1 MKGHGLILFAIFVS
15 TAAFAGMPWS
25 QQAHEDLIRQAF
37 PNERTD
43 CIAQLNAGSAWV
55 DSLVNQGPSH
65 SFMHAM
71 RSSDQTVED
80 AKSLMADYIQREFE
94 LAKALYD
101 SSTQAINA
109 TPDDPTA
116 QFTPEG
122 RLITNMGAYLQS
134 CEHRGRGLHPVM
146 DSTSPAHANFA
157 VWSMMDL
164 GEMLQ
169 HGDLPNS
176 IENERALFANPD
188 LMKKTVALMLVTQ
201 KMYIDLGILDFR
213 FE

>member
-1 MKGHGLILFAIFVS
+1 MKKYCFVLFPILFS
-15 TAAFAGMPWS
+15 TTAFAGVPWS

-37 PNERTD
+37 PEERAD
-43 CIAQLNAGSAWV
+43 CIARLNAGSAWV

-71 RSSDQTVED
+71 RSSDQTLEE
-80 AKSLMADYIQREFE
+80 AKSQMADYIQRDFE

-101 SSTQAINA
+101 SSTQQIDA
-109 TPDDPTA
+109 TPDDPMA
-116 QFTPEG
+116 QFTPDG
-122 RLITNMGAYLQS
+122 RLITNMENYLQS

-157 VWSMMDL
+157 VWSITDL
-164 GEMLQ
+164 GEILQ
-169 HGDLPNS
+169 HGDMPNS

-188 LMKKTVALMLVTQ
+188 LMKKTVALMLVVQ
-201 KMYIDLGILDFR
+201 KMYIDLGIFDFR